1 MINRTI
7 LLKQINEKFY
17 KNFAYI
23 LQILLKYRGIIIDV
37 DTYIINIKK
46 SKEKSY
52 IYEKCIYLS
61 IFT

>member
-1 MINRTI
+1 MINRII

-17 KNFAYI
+17 KHFAYI

-37 DTYIINIKK
+37 DTYIINNKK
-46 SKEKSY
+46 AKKSY
-52 IYEKCIYLS
+52 IYGKYVCLS

>member
-17 KNFAYI
+17 KHFAYI

-37 DTYIINIKK
+37 DTYIINNT
-46 SKEKSY
+46 E
-52 IYEKCIYLS
+52 
-61 IFT
+61 

>member
-23 LQILLKYRGIIIDV
+23 LQILSKYRGIIIDV
-37 DTYIINIKK
+37 DTYIINDKK
-46 SKEKSY
+46 SKKKSY

>member
-17 KNFAYI
+17 KHFAYI

-37 DTYIINIKK
+37 DTYIIINNEKKKIIIKK
-46 SKEKSY
+46 
-52 IYEKCIYLS
+52 IVCIWKMH
-61 IFT
+61 I